1 MNIRQAL
8 AGVSNFPAG
17 RVAKGAADQTR
28 VWRIDG
34 TNGKEALVC
43 GPYSAG
49 AAVRLAE
56 LAGVAEGRA
65 TRIDCRQV
73 WVRDLKG
80 GAGKLAG

>member
-8 AGVSNFPAG
+8 AGVSNFPAN
-17 RVAKGAADQTR
+17 RMARGAADETR

-56 LAGVAEGRA
+56 LAGIKEGRA
-65 TRIDCRQV
+65 TRVDVRQV
-73 WVRDLKG
+73 WVREAKG
-80 GAGKLAG
+80 GGKMAG